1 MSMVPREASQP
12 VVARLEVANSSV
24 VVSWP
29 LRVAASSAPQAAS
42 IADGFGAVH
51 RGRCCVTTK
60 ASTARHRVR
69 SVAFVAGSSSRS
81 SASDGPLG
89 RL

>member
-24 VVSWP
+24 AVSWP

-42 IADGFGAVH
+42 TADGFGAVH
-51 RGRCCVTTK
+51 RG
-60 ASTARHRVR
+60 
-69 SVAFVAGSSSRS
+69 
-81 SASDGPLG
+81 
-89 RL
+89 